1 MADIALLR
9 KFFIRVIHQIPAIA
23 KSIAIWALGLLHLI
37 CLHEFPSCTVR
48 TQMWRRRLATLG
60 VTPFNY
66 TFAFFETAAVVY
78 IKMPFQEPTTKSP
91 WIYHQHGRFY
101 IGSTSIGA
109 SKREFNRMAKLRQIR
124 HKMPV
129 STELAL
135 QYWARRSDFEM
146 FTILVLKSFD
156 TYAKAW
162 TFEHLLISHWQ
173 PPLNHPFI
181 TKILSLKA
189 CGWLL
194 KMQHHHKYFP
204 SVPLGDRLFLRVRRR
219 LRTLGSVP
227 TIHSFQAQAWNTLFC
242 LTSPGRLSFDTG
254 RRLRTGEFHDWEIYA
269 LYRLANHL
277 EQPKRGQARKLLASA
292 MQFRNLTVP
301 KGNKPVSIQFL
312 AHDSFSKAVGS
323 FSESLSFNSKS
334 WRSLYTFLLQKIVK
348 LHHQNY
354 QRCYRI
360 SRHLI
365 TLIMA
370 MTVLIFLVVVHSCWI
385 KFPHIFAVMHKDSL
399 DFMLL
404 FLWKI

>member
-1 MADIALLR
+1 
-9 KFFIRVIHQIPAIA
+9 
-23 KSIAIWALGLLHLI
+23 
-37 CLHEFPSCTVR
+37 
-48 TQMWRRRLATLG
+48 
-60 VTPFNY
+60 
-66 TFAFFETAAVVY
+66 
-78 IKMPFQEPTTKSP
+78 
-91 WIYHQHGRFY
+91 
-101 IGSTSIGA
+101 
-109 SKREFNRMAKLRQIR
+109 
-124 HKMPV
+124 
-129 STELAL
+129 
-135 QYWARRSDFEM
+135 M

-181 TKILSLKA
+181 TKIMSLKA

-194 KMQHHHKYFP
+194 KMQHHHTYFP

-312 AHDSFSKAVGS
+312 AHDSFSKAV
-323 FSESLSFNSKS
+323 EK
-334 WRSLYTFLLQKIVK
+334 FLREHVIQFKELAVPLHLPTAKKIVK

-370 MTVLIFLVVVHSCWI
+370 MAVLIFLVVHSCWT
-385 KFPHIFAVMHKDSL
+385 KFPHIFAVMYKDSL

-404 FLWKI
+404 FLWTI

>member
-101 IGSTSIGA
+101 LGSTSIGA

-227 TIHSFQAQAWNTLFC
+227 TIHSFQAQAWNT
-242 LTSPGRLSFDTG
+242 
-254 RRLRTGEFHDWEIYA
+254 
-269 LYRLANHL
+269 
-277 EQPKRGQARKLLASA
+277 
-292 MQFRNLTVP
+292 
-301 KGNKPVSIQFL
+301 
-312 AHDSFSKAVGS
+312 
-323 FSESLSFNSKS
+323 
-334 WRSLYTFLLQKIVK
+334 
-348 LHHQNY
+348 
-354 QRCYRI
+354 
-360 SRHLI
+360 
-365 TLIMA
+365 
-370 MTVLIFLVVVHSCWI
+370 VL
-385 KFPHIFAVMHKDSL
+385 L
-399 DFMLL
+399 DFTRTV
-404 FLWKI
+404 II